1 MIVSRLSFGGLLPR
15 WLDVPKPFMP
25 MVKIEDFLYF
35 SPNET
40 EDIMRLNEQR
50 DFEKAKKKKRK
61 KNKKVIVPDPPG
73 STLCT

>member
-1 MIVSRLSFGGLLPR
+1 MADEAGISNWR
-15 WLDVPKPFMP
+15 DVPEPFMP
-25 MVKIEDFLYF
+25 TVKIEDFLYF

-50 DFEKAKKKKRK
+50 DFEKAEKKKRK